1 MNLGA
6 TVTAGMEG
14 QATPTQSASQSDQ
27 PGQGQTYPPQTSP
40 SNQQPGQ
47 GQAGPRVIR
56 ISHQAVPV
64 VMMQMNTD
72 GVLSLPHPPLID
84 SCLCASCVHSSH
96 NNLLSDLKNRNVCAN
111 ILCLHDLP
119 VVPGLSIIQLLLQQR
134 SVVQYSGLI
143 VQRDLIIFVV
153 VSVGSVQAQEQTL
166 LQLDSLCLDN
176 QVKNYSGQL
185 FSATT

>member
-27 PGQGQTYPPQTSP
+27 PGQGQTYTAQTSP

-72 GVLSLPHPPLID
+72 GVLSLPHPPLIE
-84 SCLCASCVHSSH
+84 SCLCAMTWCTRPTMI
-96 NNLLSDLKNRNVCAN
+96 LLSDLKNRNVCAN
-111 ILCLHDLP
+111 LLYLHDL
-119 VVPGLSIIQLLLQQR
+119 
-134 SVVQYSGLI
+134 
-143 VQRDLIIFVV
+143 
-153 VSVGSVQAQEQTL
+153 TL
-166 LQLDSLCLDN
+166 PPDFQ
-176 QVKNYSGQL
+176 
-185 FSATT
+185 

>member
-1 MNLGA
+1 MFSYCVNATDWLALLLTYLQMNLGA

-72 GVLSLPHPPLID
+72 GVLLIESSLY
-84 SCLCASCVHSSH
+84 AT
-96 NNLLSDLKNRNVCAN
+96 DLAHLVCPRPTM
-111 ILCLHDLP
+111 IC
-119 VVPGLSIIQLLLQQR
+119 
-134 SVVQYSGLI
+134 
-143 VQRDLIIFVV
+143 
-153 VSVGSVQAQEQTL
+153 
-166 LQLDSLCLDN
+166 
-176 QVKNYSGQL
+176 
-185 FSATT
+185 

>member
-14 QATPTQSASQSDQ
+14 QATPTQSASQADQ

-40 SNQQPGQ
+40 SNQQAGQ

-72 GVLSLPHPPLID
+72 GVLSLPHPPQDVCLLLSWCD
-84 SCLCASCVHSSH
+84 LCA
-96 NNLLSDLKNRNVCAN
+96 LT
-111 ILCLHDLP
+111 P
-119 VVPGLSIIQLLLQQR
+119 QLLAECFEESR
-134 SVVQYSGLI
+134 
-143 VQRDLIIFVV
+143 
-153 VSVGSVQAQEQTL
+153 
-166 LQLDSLCLDN
+166 CL
-176 QVKNYSGQL
+176 
-185 FSATT
+185 

>member
-27 PGQGQTYPPQTSP
+27 PGQGQTYTAQTSP

-72 GVLSLPHPPLID
+72 GVLSLPYPSLIE
-84 SCLCASCVHSSH
+84 SCLCAIGLVHPVCTRPTMIM
-96 NNLLSDLKNRNVCAN
+96 LSDLKNKNVCAN
-111 ILCLHDLP
+111 VLFLHDL
-119 VVPGLSIIQLLLQQR
+119 
-134 SVVQYSGLI
+134 
-143 VQRDLIIFVV
+143 
-153 VSVGSVQAQEQTL
+153 TL
-166 LQLDSLCLDN
+166 PPDFQ
-176 QVKNYSGQL
+176 
-185 FSATT
+185 